1 MKKRTKI
8 IASLGPS
15 TSTGTKLE
23 KMMLAGTDVFRIN
36 LSHTSIEDAKTLIDF
51 FINSTKEN
59 LYEYLNDGTRV
70 TFKLTGS
77 TDSSKIGNSLPYED
91 DFGTFKNFPYYFQ
104 GSLNGMQLN
113 SEKGITTNSQLGFLR
128 TFSLLEYYKKDLEL

>member
-36 LSHTSIEDAKTLIDF
+36 LSHTSIEDAKTLIDLC
-51 FINSTKEN
+51 TN
-59 LYEYLNDGTRV
+59 LICAFSKLSN
-70 TFKLTGS
+70 TFGS
-77 TDSSKIGNSLPYED
+77 PYCTPEF
-91 DFGTFKNFPYYFQ
+91 DFRF
-104 GSLNGMQLN
+104 
-113 SEKGITTNSQLGFLR
+113 
-128 TFSLLEYYKKDLEL
+128 